1 MWSPALTGEMG
12 TKTKR
17 IETGES
23 DMRLGNI
30 ALAGLLV
37 AAIAITITQMP
48 DIQRYLKMKMM

>member
-1 MWSPALTGEMG
+1 
-12 TKTKR
+12 
-17 IETGES
+17 
-23 DMRLGNI
+23 MRLGNI